1 MEQTTERPGSIFD
14 LITVVQAG
22 EPEYSSWA
30 RDIVVRFTT
39 FDGETKDDVISLS
52 YSDWEGYYVSY
63 EGDDDDLAEIVDDL
77 TSEDMDD
84 LEQAA
89 LRIDGARRPSR

>member
-1 MEQTTERPGSIFD
+1 MEQTTQPPGSI
-14 LITVVQAG
+14 LNVLTVVQAG

-39 FDGETKDDVISLS
+39 DDGETKDEVISLS

-84 LEQAA
+84 LERAA
-89 LRIDGARRPSR
+89 LKLDGARRPSR